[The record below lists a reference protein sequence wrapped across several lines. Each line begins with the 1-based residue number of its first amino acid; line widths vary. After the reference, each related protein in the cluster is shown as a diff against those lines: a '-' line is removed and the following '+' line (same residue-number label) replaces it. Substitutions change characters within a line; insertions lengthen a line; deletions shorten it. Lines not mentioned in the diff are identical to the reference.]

1 MIRVLIVDDSALVRQ
16 VVTQALS
23 REAGIEVIG
32 AAPDPLFAL
41 ERMKSNWPDVIICDI
56 EMPRMDGISFLRKVM
71 AERPT
76 PVVICSSL
84 AESGAQATFGA
95 LSAGAVSIITKP
107 KVGLKSFLEDASND
121 IAQAVRA
128 AARANLGA
136 AFSSSDCD
144 IHIGAWRMNREQRST
159 GEVLRLQ
166 MNSPQF
172 SYDFTLTPSQPL
184 LLQGD
189 GGYSRKGQAAALA
202 SYYVSWPQLQVAGS
216 LLFDGQRRAASG
228 RAWFDH
234 EWSTAI
240 LGGDAVGWDWLGI
253 NLADGGALMAF
264 RMRDSQGAT
273 LFAHAAWRDAG
284 GQVRQF
290 AAGEV
295 AFHPLRHW
303 ASPRSGAS
311 YPVQIE
317 IRLGELTLR
326 TRPVLDDQELSTSRP
341 APVVYWEGLVRLEG
355 SLSGRGYL
363 EMTGY
368 AGRLQL

>member
-1 MIRVLIVDDSALVRQ
+1 MVVRHRRTRL
-16 VVTQALS
+16 TQADIGFQLTFFRS
-23 REAGIEVIG
+23 RPGNAEDLQSPL
-32 AAPDPLFAL
+32 AARQILFAHAAL
-41 ERMKSNWPDVIICDI
+41 TLPGERLLHS
-56 EMPRMDGISFLRKVM
+56 
-71 AERPT
+71 ER
-76 PVVICSSL
+76 
-84 AESGAQATFGA
+84 
-95 LSAGAVSIITKP
+95 
-107 KVGLKSFLEDASND
+107 
-121 IAQAVRA
+121 

-166 MNSPQF
+166 MKSPQF

-189 GGYSRKGQAAALA
+189 GGYSRKGHAAALA

-216 LLFDGQRRAASG
+216 LVFDGQRRAASG

-240 LGGDAVGWDWLGI
+240 LGGDAVGWDWVGI
-253 NLADGGALMAF
+253 NLDDGGALMAF

-290 AAGEV
+290 AAGECRLPPAAPLGV
-295 AFHPLRHW
+295 AAQRRKLP
-303 ASPRSGAS
+303 GAD
-311 YPVQIE
+311 
-317 IRLGELTLR
+317 RNT
-326 TRPVLDDQELSTSRP
+326 TRRADAAHATGTRRPGTVDQP
-341 APVVYWEGLVRLEG
+341 AG
-355 SLSGRGYL
+355 
-363 EMTGY
+363 
-368 AGRLQL
+368 AGRLLGRPGPSRRQPEAAAATWK

>member
-1 MIRVLIVDDSALVRQ
+1 VRRRSFLC
-16 VVTQALS
+16 TPLLLPTLTL
-23 REAGIEVIG
+23 
-32 AAPDPLFAL
+32 AAPARAPVTYAPVTPGIKLAFPRDHGAHPDFRTEWWYVTGALDVPQADIGFQLTFFRSRPGNAEDLQSPLAARQILFAHAAL
-41 ERMKSNWPDVIICDI
+41 TLPGERLLHS
-56 EMPRMDGISFLRKVM
+56 
-71 AERPT
+71 ER
-76 PVVICSSL
+76 
-84 AESGAQATFGA
+84 
-95 LSAGAVSIITKP
+95 
-107 KVGLKSFLEDASND
+107 
-121 IAQAVRA
+121 

-240 LGGDAVGWDWLGI
+240 LGGDAVGWDWVGI
-253 NLADGGALMAF
+253 NLDDGGALMAF